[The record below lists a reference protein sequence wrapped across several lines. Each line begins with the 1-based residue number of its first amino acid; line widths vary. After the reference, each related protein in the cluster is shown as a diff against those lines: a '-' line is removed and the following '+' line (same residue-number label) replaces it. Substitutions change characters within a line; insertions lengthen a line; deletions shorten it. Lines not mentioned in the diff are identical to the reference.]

1 MAEAAPPAGLRRAA
15 ATVAAL
21 NLGYFGVE
29 ASLALAIGSVAL
41 FADSIDFLEDA
52 AVNALVFVAL
62 AWSARRRAVVGGV
75 LGAFILVP
83 TVATAWVAWQKL
95 GDPVPP
101 PALPLLLGAVGA
113 LFVNSLSAWL
123 MAPWRARGGSLSRA
137 AFLSARNDAIAN
149 LAIIAA
155 AGATALTL
163 SAWPDLVVGLG
174 ILVLNAR
181 AALEV
186 WQEAHKEYRSA

>member
-15 ATVAAL
+15 AKVALL
-21 NLGYFGVE
+21 NLGYFWVE
-29 ASLALAIGSVAL
+29 AGLALAIGSVAL

-52 AVNALVFVAL
+52 AVNALIVVAL
-62 AWSARRRAVVGGV
+62 AWSARRRALLGGV
-75 LGAFILVP
+75 LGALILAP

-113 LFVNSLSAWL
+113 LVVNSLAAWL
-123 MAPWRARGGSLSRA
+123 MAPWRAKGGSLSRA

-181 AALEV
+181 AALDV
-186 WQEAHKEYRSA
+186 WQEAHTEYRSA